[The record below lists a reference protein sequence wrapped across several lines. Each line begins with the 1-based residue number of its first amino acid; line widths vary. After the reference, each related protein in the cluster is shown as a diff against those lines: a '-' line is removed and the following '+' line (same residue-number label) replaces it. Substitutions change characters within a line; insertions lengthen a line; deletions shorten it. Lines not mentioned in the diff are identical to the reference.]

1 MLLCESEVLP
11 ALTGW
16 SLSLPALKVLGF
28 TRGNDEA
35 TLDITVAQSKLLRLL
50 LQQHLPNT
58 TVWAYGSR
66 VNGQAHS
73 ASDLD
78 LVAFALP
85 SQSAAIAELR
95 EALEE
100 SNLPFRVDLFVWE
113 QVPESFRESIQESYV
128 VVHH

>member
-1 MLLCESEVLP
+1 MKP
-11 ALTGW
+11 
-16 SLSLPALKVLGF
+16 
-28 TRGNDEA
+28 DEA
-35 TLDITVAQSKLLRLL
+35 TLDITVAQGNLLRSL
-50 LQQHLPNT
+50 LQQYLPNT

-78 LVAFALP
+78 LVAFTLP

-113 QVPESFRESIQESYV
+113 QVPESFREFIQESYV

>member
-1 MLLCESEVLP
+1 MKP
-11 ALTGW
+11 
-16 SLSLPALKVLGF
+16 
-28 TRGNDEA
+28 DEA

-113 QVPESFRESIQESYV
+113 QVPESFRESIQESYIV
-128 VVHH
+128 VNH

>member
-1 MLLCESEVLP
+1 MKP
-11 ALTGW
+11 
-16 SLSLPALKVLGF
+16 
-28 TRGNDEA
+28 DEA
-35 TLDITVAQSKLLRLL
+35 TLDITVAQRNLLRSL

-113 QVPESFRESIQESYV
+113 QVPESFRESIRESYV

>member
-1 MLLCESEVLP
+1 MKP
-11 ALTGW
+11 
-16 SLSLPALKVLGF
+16 
-28 TRGNDEA
+28 DEA
-35 TLDITVAQSKLLRLL
+35 TLDITVAQGNLLRSL

-66 VNGQAHS
+66 VSGQAHS

-85 SQSAAIAELR
+85 SQPAAIAELR

-113 QVPESFRESIQESYV
+113 QVPESFRESIQESYIV
-128 VVHH
+128 VNH